1 MTSLKRILFDAIL
14 HSPLYPHIYF
24 FANPFK
30 IYEFHELMKGVP
42 FRPTD
47 VALDIGCGMGLQTAL
62 LGRRCGKVIGIDIN
76 PNVIARALS
85 DQAHILKRIPCE
97 FRCTTIEDARF
108 PDATFDKIMSVCVVE
123 HIPDYRSVLRE
134 CYRTLKPG
142 GRMFVSLDS
151 LATIDDED
159 LKRRHTEE
167 NFVRHYFQ
175 PDAIR
180 RDLEALGFRN
190 VTVEP
195 IFCSDFARDLFI
207 RGIRERFKFRYL
219 EAIRLSR
226 ELSRAERAAPNRDR
240 GIFLVARATK

>member
-1 MTSLKRILFDAIL
+1 MVFDAIL

-30 IYEFHELMKGVP
+30 IYEFHELLKGQA
-42 FRPTD
+42 FRSTD
-47 VALDIGCGMGLQTAL
+47 VALDIGCGRGLQTAL
-62 LGRRCGKVIGIDIN
+62 LGRRCAKVIGIDIS
-76 PNVIARALS
+76 PNVVARALS
-85 DQAHILKRIPCE
+85 DQAHVMKRIPCE
-97 FRCTTIEDARF
+97 FRCTTIEDAKF
-108 PDATFDKIMSVCVVE
+108 PDAFFDKIMSVCVIE
-123 HIPDYRSVLRE
+123 HIPDYMSVLRE

-159 LKRRHTEE
+159 LKLRHTED
-167 NFVRHYFQ
+167 NFVRHYFK

-180 RDLEALGFRN
+180 KDLESVGFKH
-190 VTVEP
+190 VSVDP
-195 IFCSDFARDLFI
+195 IFCSNFARDLFI
-207 RGIRERFKFRYL
+207 RGIREKFTFRYL

-226 ELSRAERAAPNRDR
+226 VLAREERAATKRDR